1 MKLQKQ
7 PPEVFCVKGVLRNF
21 TKFTGKRLC
30 QSLFPNKIAGLRPAI
45 LLKKRH
51 WRSCFLVNFCE
62 ISKNIFFIEHLWLLL
77 LSFLARSFFF
87 KAMKLDALALWGKK
101 IYEGNLL
108 KLIHTKKWR
117 KQLHGVFPN
126 YVFPRCLKE
135 QRYRQ
140 VFMILVDLYS
150 KFNMCMASMR
160 LDEDLIYD

>member
-1 MKLQKQ
+1 MCFRCLFFIATVKVNRIFLVVYNNHQAFHQRYWRLKSWLRKKMAVKNRLKNTKRNTRSSR
-7 PPEVFCVKGVLRNF
+7 PEVFCEKSVLRNF

-101 IYEGNLL
+101 I
-108 KLIHTKKWR
+108 
-117 KQLHGVFPN
+117 
-126 YVFPRCLKE
+126 
-135 QRYRQ
+135 
-140 VFMILVDLYS
+140 
-150 KFNMCMASMR
+150 
-160 LDEDLIYD
+160 